1 MSDMSQFVKTL
12 FGASA
17 IGFATASLG
26 AAPAV
31 AASFEGQW
39 SVVVTPE
46 NGGCE
51 GPYVLPIKVVES
63 RIIYIGKGQLEA
75 DGGVQ
80 PNGTVQVS
88 FLSKGD
94 RLDARGK
101 MSNDRYGIGS
111 WRSPTEKCD
120 GTWIARKESKVLNR
134 AAGQESLGPDCR
146 NARSIVVVVDGLV
159 HLYRLVERNLCGPD
173 R

>member
-1 MSDMSQFVKTL
+1 MACVS
-12 FGASA
+12 
-17 IGFATASLG
+17 
-26 AAPAV
+26 AAPAQ

-51 GPYVLPIKVVES
+51 GPYVLPVKVVDN
-63 RIIYIGKGQLEA
+63 RIVYIGKGQFEA

-88 FLSKGD
+88 FLSNGD

-101 MSNDRYGIGS
+101 MSNETFGMGS

-120 GTWIARKESKVLNR
+120 GTWVARRK
-134 AAGQESLGPDCR
+134 
-146 NARSIVVVVDGLV
+146 
-159 HLYRLVERNLCGPD
+159 
-173 R
+173 